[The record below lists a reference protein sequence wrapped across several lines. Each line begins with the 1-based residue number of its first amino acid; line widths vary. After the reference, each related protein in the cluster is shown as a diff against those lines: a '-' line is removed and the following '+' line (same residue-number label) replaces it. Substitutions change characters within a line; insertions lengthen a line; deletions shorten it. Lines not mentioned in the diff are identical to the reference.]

1 MLLLFI
7 ISIYFYYYYAE
18 GIPSTG
24 RGFFYK
30 LSFFLFQNNLL
41 FFLTSFLGMFMSL
54 LILKKEIK
62 FLYIIIFLN
71 LMSSN
76 FIVSQKYFEPL
87 FIVLTFILF
96 KNFFSENIINFKKN
110 TLIFIFV
117 VLAYFVIANINVVF
131 NISKN
136 LTTAF

>member
-1 MLLLFI
+1 
-7 ISIYFYYYYAE
+7 
-18 GIPSTG
+18 
-24 RGFFYK
+24 
-30 LSFFLFQNNLL
+30 
-41 FFLTSFLGMFMSL
+41 MSL